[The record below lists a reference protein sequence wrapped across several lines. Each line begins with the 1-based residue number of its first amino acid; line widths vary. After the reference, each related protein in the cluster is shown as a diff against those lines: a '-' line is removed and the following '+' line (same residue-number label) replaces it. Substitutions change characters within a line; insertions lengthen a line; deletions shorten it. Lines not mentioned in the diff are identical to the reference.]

1 MSDTDLTVD
10 MTLKVLNITN
20 REAELDRP
28 RQKSGKKK
36 NKRTQSTNCDNVAVP
51 EPTKKTEP
59 NTVKLTSQHPLTR

>member
-1 MSDTDLTVD
+1 MSDTDLAVD
-10 MTLKVLNITN
+10 MTLKVLHITN

-51 EPTKKTEP
+51 EPTKKAKPSPIKVTR
-59 NTVKLTSQHPLTR
+59 QHPLAR